1 MTTRYTS
8 TPVLRIFD
16 LREFPFVLM
25 RNETIEDG
33 YAARWED
40 EMQTL
45 LRIGMPFVMIFP
57 AGRPEEG
64 HEDRKQR
71 GLWLKQN
78 REALAAICRALISIE
93 PDPAEREA
101 ALERAPGIERAF
113 GVPVEVAATL
123 DEARRIA
130 LNRMTGAAEGSLV
143 A

>member
-1 MTTRYTS
+1 MTTRTTS
-8 TPVLRIFD
+8 TPALRIFD

-33 YAARWED
+33 YAACWED

-93 PDPAEREA
+93 PEP
-101 ALERAPGIERAF
+101 LERAPGIERAF

-143 A
+143 V